1 MTKRFGFTLAEVLI
15 TLGIIGVVAAMTIP
29 TLMNSTGQAEFKTGF
44 KKIVSTLNQAI
55 TMNVALN
62 STDFGNLTAAVA
74 TDPNSTF
81 YMFINRMNL
90 VKTSTASDTDLDTGA
105 SVPVSGAAN
114 YTLYFNDGMVF
125 GFPAAAGLC
134 VSPGMLAAGPS
145 ANCVGVVDVNGL
157 KKPNKLSNCGVT
169 ATATSETAAG
179 AAACTT
185 TNLVVGDRFS
195 VRFGGQ
201 QVVPN
206 GNAARY
212 VLYN

>member
-1 MTKRFGFTLAEVLI
+1 MKGKKIMTKRFGFTLAEVLI

-29 TLMNSTGQAEFKTGF
+29 TLMNSTGQAEFKTGY
-44 KKIVSTLNQAI
+44 KKIISTLNQAI

-62 STDFGNLTAAVA
+62 SSDFSNLTAADS
-74 TDPNSTF
+74 TNSNSTL
-81 YMFINRMNL
+81 YMFMNRMNL
-90 VKTSTASDTDLDTGA
+90 VKTTDNTDSDLDSGA
-105 SVPVSGAAN
+105 SLTVAGASN

-125 GFPAAAGLC
+125 SFPDTAAAC
-134 VSPGMLAAGPS
+134 STTTLAA
-145 ANCVGVVDVNGL
+145 ACVGVVDVNGI
-157 KKPNKLSNCGVT
+157 KKPNKLSNCQT
-169 ATATSETAAG
+169 AATATSDATGTCSAG
-179 AAACTT
+179 
-185 TNLVVGDRFS
+185 NLVVGDRFS